1 MNHSH
6 HLYLTLATDE
16 YWSDEL
22 FCWLVSSNLDRHYS
36 FDKSACCVSVTG
48 PCSQMWLMT
57 SPADTP
63 PVKTWSLCSFPVM
76 PSAVSWRVAWLLGLP
91 PWHYSESKFSWIS
104 PRLMCP
110 SSCFL
115 PVCRFVGY
123 RAGACTHGEGVVT
136 ALIVLFSPVPI
147 ALLLMGMVFFHSYP
161 INERRSL
168 QLQEQ
173 LTTDQ
178 WVYSIV

>member
-1 MNHSH
+1 
-6 HLYLTLATDE
+6 
-16 YWSDEL
+16 
-22 FCWLVSSNLDRHYS
+22 
-36 FDKSACCVSVTG
+36 
-48 PCSQMWLMT
+48 
-57 SPADTP
+57 
-63 PVKTWSLCSFPVM
+63 
-76 PSAVSWRVAWLLGLP
+76 
-91 PWHYSESKFSWIS
+91 
-104 PRLMCP
+104 MCP

-147 ALLLMGMVFFHSYP
+147 ALLLMGMIFFHFYP
-161 INERRSL
+161 IDERRSL

-178 WVYSIV
+178 WVDVFRWFILSRDEQWFLTCHLKKYDWLVRVIWFWPLTSRLWFFCFLSFKPQQNPSFSAPNRHTYFPEELTETKSSAVKTSACWIYFHQPQKS

>member
-1 MNHSH
+1 
-6 HLYLTLATDE
+6 
-16 YWSDEL
+16 
-22 FCWLVSSNLDRHYS
+22 
-36 FDKSACCVSVTG
+36 
-48 PCSQMWLMT
+48 
-57 SPADTP
+57 
-63 PVKTWSLCSFPVM
+63 
-76 PSAVSWRVAWLLGLP
+76 
-91 PWHYSESKFSWIS
+91 
-104 PRLMCP
+104 MCP

-115 PVCRFVGY
+115 PVRRFVGY

-161 INERRSL
+161 INERQSL

-178 WVYSIV
+178 